1 MSGKRIYFIF
11 LSFTL
16 LWNILIAF
24 GPFFADSEGLPGA
37 LSSFSYSFFSVT
49 CHQIDNRSYHFLGE
63 KLAVCSRC
71 SSIYWSFL
79 FSVIIYP
86 FIKGFNNV
94 KLPSLWILLVPGFI
108 VFLDAAFDF
117 LNVLNNTFV
126 SRSVTGALI
135 GLVLPFYL
143 IPGFY
148 NFSNELSSYFKKNYQ
163 SKGNKE

>member
-1 MSGKRIYFIF
+1 MTGKRIYLIF
-11 LSFTL
+11 LTFTL
-16 LWNILIAF
+16 LWNIIIVF
-24 GPFFADSEGLPGA
+24 GPVFANSEGFLGS

-49 CHQIDNRSYHFLGE
+49 CHQIDDRSFHFLGE

-71 SSIYWSFL
+71 SSIYWAFL

-86 FIKGFNNV
+86 FFKGFNNV

-148 NFSNELSSYFKKNYQ
+148 NFGIELSAYFKKNYYT
-163 SKGNKE
+163 KGN